1 MKLLMKT
8 RKNFYRFYTEFLNK
22 NQFQINK
29 RAIEIRKNVKVQMT
43 SMKLVS
49 LTLKNQDFTN
59 KLFGNIS
66 KLENPQLSNKL
77 SAEELTN
84 L

>member
-1 MKLLMKT
+1 MKT

-29 RAIEIRKNVKVQMT
+29 RAIEHRKNVKVQMT

-66 KLENPQLSNKL
+66 KLENLQLSNKL